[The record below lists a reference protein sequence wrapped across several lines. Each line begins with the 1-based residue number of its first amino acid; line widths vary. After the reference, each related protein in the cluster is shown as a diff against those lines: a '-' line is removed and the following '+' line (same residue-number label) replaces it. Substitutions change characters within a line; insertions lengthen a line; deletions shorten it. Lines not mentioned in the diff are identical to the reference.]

1 MKCSAIFPLGLI
13 LGTARAINMTD
24 YAPTCGID
32 REFKR
37 WYRELLGAFEDP
49 TTTDSITSFF
59 APGGALILRGS
70 NFTGGEAILA
80 ARGAILPADRSIQW
94 NHFPNITVVASETP
108 TNKSFEV
115 TGVLQI
121 TLSANASCSTT
132 YANGATQSYQTL
144 FTVEKNLT
152 TGRANLAPQGGS
164 LIRYDGLSVN
174 STNDQCIK

>member
-13 LGTARAINMTD
+13 LGAARAINMTD

-59 APGGALILRGS
+59 APGGALILGGS

-94 NHFPNITVVASETP
+94 NFRLDGRQNFERLTGGVWHTDDNSED
-108 TNKSFEV
+108 
-115 TGVLQI
+115 
-121 TLSANASCSTT
+121 
-132 YANGATQSYQTL
+132 
-144 FTVEKNLT
+144 
-152 TGRANLAPQGGS
+152 LAPLRSAQRAK
-164 LIRYDGLSVN
+164 LQAATDLPLAKICL
-174 STNDQCIK
+174 

>member
-1 MKCSAIFPLGLI
+1 MKCSAIFPLAFI
-13 LGTARAINMTD
+13 LGTARAINMKD
-24 YAPTCGID
+24 YAPTCGVD

-49 TTTDSITSFF
+49 TTTDSVTGFF
-59 APGGALILRGS
+59 APGGALILGGS
-70 NFTGGEAILA
+70 NITGGEAILA
-80 ARGAILPADRSIQW
+80 ARGAILPADGSIQW

-121 TLSANASCSTT
+121 TLSANKSCSTT
-132 YANGATQSYQTL
+132 YYQTL

-164 LIRYDGLSVN
+164 LIIYDGFSVN
-174 STNDQCIK
+174 STDDQCIK

>member
-1 MKCSAIFPLGLI
+1 MKSSAIFPLGLI
-13 LGTARAINMTD
+13 LGTACAINMTD
-24 YAPTCGID
+24 YAPTCGVD

-49 TTTDSITSFF
+49 TTTDSITGFF
-59 APGGALILRGS
+59 EPGGALILGGS
-70 NFTGGEAILA
+70 DFTGSEAILA
-80 ARGAILPADRSIQW
+80 ARGAILPADGSIQW

-132 YANGATQSYQTL
+132 YYQTL
-144 FTVEKNLT
+144 FTVGKNLT

-164 LIRYDGLSVN
+164 LIIYDGFSVN
-174 STNDQCIK
+174 STDDKCIK

>member
-13 LGTARAINMTD
+13 LGTARAIKMTD

-32 REFKR
+32 REFKL

-59 APGGALILRGS
+59 APGGALILGGS

-132 YANGATQSYQTL
+132 YYQTL

-152 TGRANLAPQGGS
+152 TGRANLAPQGSS

-174 STNDQCIK
+174 STDDQCIK

>member
-13 LGTARAINMTD
+13 LGAARAINMTD

-59 APGGALILRGS
+59 APGGALILGGS

-94 NHFPNITVVASETP
+94 NVCTIMFASR
-108 TNKSFEV
+108 SRRAV
-115 TGVLQI
+115 D
-121 TLSANASCSTT
+121 
-132 YANGATQSYQTL
+132 L
-144 FTVEKNLT
+144 F
-152 TGRANLAPQGGS
+152 S
-164 LIRYDGLSVN
+164 
-174 STNDQCIK
+174 